1 MKGRHISSGSVI
13 DITETSNQLW
23 YRDAVFYE
31 VHVKT
36 FFDSNNDGIGDFPGL
51 TMKLDYLRD
60 IGITCIWLLPFYK
73 SPLRDDGY
81 DISDYYSIQP
91 EFGTISDFKTFLQEA
106 HSRGIRVIADLVLN
120 HVSDQNAWFQEAIR
134 NPASPKK
141 DWFVWSDTEDR
152 YKGVRI
158 IFVDTETSN
167 WAWEPHVKQ
176 YYWHRFYS
184 HQPDLNYDNPEVR
197 EEIKNVI
204 RYWCKLGIDGF
215 RCDAVPYLFE
225 REGTNCENLPET
237 HAYFKE
243 IRKMIDQEFPGN
255 ILLAEA
261 NQWPSEAKKYFGD
274 EDEFHMAFNFPLMP
288 RIFISLAREN
298 VMPIV
303 NIIKETIPIPPTCD
317 WGVFLRNH
325 DELTLEMVS
334 DEDRDFMYSEY
345 AKLPKMRLN
354 LGIRRRLAPLVDN
367 DRASLELLYA
377 LIFSIPGSPI
387 IYYGDEIGMGDNIYL
402 GDRNGV
408 RTPMQWSYDR
418 NSGFSQADTEML
430 YAPVIMNPNYHFE
443 SVNVESESR
452 LPTSLLNWVKKM
464 IRVRK
469 KYSKILGRGDIRF
482 LEHGN
487 RRVLAYIR
495 EYEGEKMMCIFNISR
510 KHTYVELDLRE
521 FAGTRP
527 VEAIT
532 EAVFPPIGE
541 LPYFFTLPPRS
552 FFWMSL
558 LEPEK
563 IRREWED

>member
-1 MKGRHISSGSVI
+1 MKGRHTYSGSVI
-13 DITETSNQLW
+13 DITDTPDQLW

-60 IGITCIWLLPFYK
+60 LGVTCIWLLPFYK

-91 EFGTISDFKTFLQEA
+91 ELGTISDFKTFLEEA
-106 HSRGIRVIADLVLN
+106 HSRGIRVISDLVLN
-120 HVSDQNAWFQEAIR
+120 HVSDQNAWFQEAIK
-134 NPASPKK
+134 NPSSPRKE
-141 DWFVWSDTEDR
+141 WFVWSDTEKR
-152 YKGVRI
+152 YKGARI
-158 IFVDTETSN
+158 IFVDTEISN

-176 YYWHRFYS
+176 YYWHRFYN

-204 RYWCKLGIDGF
+204 RFWSRLGIDGF

-225 REGTNCENLPET
+225 REGTSCENLPET

-288 RIFISLAREN
+288 RIFISLARED

-303 NIIKETIPIPPTCD
+303 NIIKETLPIPPTCD

-334 DEDRDFMYSEY
+334 DKDRDFMYSEY

-367 DRASLELLYA
+367 DRASIELLYA

-418 NSGFSQADTEML
+418 NAGFSKADTEML
-430 YAPVIMNPNYHFE
+430 YAPVITNPNYHFE

-452 LPTSLLNWVKKM
+452 LPSSLLNWVKKM

-495 EYEGEKMMCIFNISR
+495 EYEGEKMLCIFNISR
-510 KHTYVELDLRE
+510 KHTYVELNLRE

-532 EAVFPPIGE
+532 EAAFPPIGE

-563 IRREWED
+563 IMREWED